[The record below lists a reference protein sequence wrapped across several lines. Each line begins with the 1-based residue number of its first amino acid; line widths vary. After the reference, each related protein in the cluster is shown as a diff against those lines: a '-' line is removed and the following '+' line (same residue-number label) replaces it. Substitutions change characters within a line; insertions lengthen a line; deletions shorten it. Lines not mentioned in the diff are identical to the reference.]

1 MYRPGPTTL
10 TPHTTASPTTARK
23 PIAAETRTGIAY
35 GLAAYI
41 AWGLAPI
48 YFKAVAHIPALE
60 VLAHRMLWAVP
71 FLLLLLSFQGRIRM
85 LLPPLRDRKTLI
97 TLLASTLLIGSNWG
111 VYIWAIANDQVLQ
124 GSLGYFIN
132 PLLNVL
138 LGFVF
143 LGERLR
149 RWQTI
154 GIIMAALGVA
164 YLTWTKG
171 TVPVVALFLAFTFA
185 FYGLLRKTAK
195 VDSLVG
201 LSIETTLLLPLAIA
215 YAVVLATRGDG
226 HFAMGSW
233 SDNVLLAAA
242 GIVTAVPLLWFTNAA
257 RRLRYTTVGI
267 LQYIAPT
274 GQFILGAAVYGEEFG
289 RAEAV
294 CFGLIW
300 IALLIYTADSI
311 RASRQAAKDAAT

>member
-1 MYRPGPTTL
+1 MYRPASTSIAPDATRV
-10 TPHTTASPTTARK
+10 TTATASSG
-23 PIAAETRTGIAY
+23 ATHETKVGVAY

-41 AWGLAPI
+41 SWGVAPV

-71 FLLLLLSFQGRIRM
+71 FLLILLSLQGRVRM
-85 LLPPLRDRKTLI
+85 LMSPLRDRKTLV
-97 TLLASTLLIGSNWG
+97 TLLATTVLIGSNWG

-149 RWQTI
+149 RWQTV
-154 GIIMAALGVA
+154 GILLAALGVA
-164 YLTWTKG
+164 YLTWSNG
-171 TVPVVALFLAFTFA
+171 TVPTVALFLAFTFA
-185 FYGLLRKTAK
+185 FYGLLRKTAR
-195 VDSLVG
+195 VDALVG
-201 LSIETTLLLPLAIA
+201 LTIETSLLLPLAIA
-215 YAVVLATRGDG
+215 YAVFLASDNAG
-226 HFAMGSW
+226 HFAAGSW
-233 SDNVLLAAA
+233 SDSLLLAAA

-274 GQFILGAAVYGEEFG
+274 GQFILGAAVYGEAFG
-289 RAEAV
+289 QAEAV

-300 IALLIYTADSI
+300 IALLIYTADSL
-311 RASRQAAKDAAT
+311 RANHEAKGQRR